1 MSVFEDL
8 TAIYDEGLESEAKE
22 ELTEEVMSEPASVE
36 TEAKPA
42 EEALTEDS
50 EEIPADEEIE
60 EPRQLILACDKCG
73 ALVIKAETDV
83 AIDEATDLVNVEE
96 TCQYCEEAAGYTISG
111 VLAPYEATEE
121 PIEEGI
127 LDKFKKKKKDDSEDS
142 DKVVR
147 TIPYLGKT
155 IEVTADGKFKTPYGV
170 CNSELEAQVK
180 ISKEGIAERQA
191 ADDKYNQMVKA
202 EKRAKSAAEYG
213 AARRGSNNTHY
224 NPVTDKYYEE
234 LDEGIFDKFKKK
246 KADQE
251 DDNASNTP
259 NGYVVVDYRDGL
271 GVWAYACR
279 NFFTSEKDAK
289 DFAKKYA
296 KDFNV
301 RDPQIKIVTVKEGET
316 LTGQRIK

>member
-8 TAIYDEGLESEAKE
+8 NAIYDEGLESEAKE

-73 ALVIKAETDV
+73 ALVIKAEADI

-111 VLAPYEATEE
+111 VLAPYTTDVEEA
-121 PIEEGI
+121 
-127 LDKFKKKKKDDSEDS
+127 LK
-142 DKVVR
+142 
-147 TIPYLGKT
+147 
-155 IEVTADGKFKTPYGV
+155 
-170 CNSELEAQVK
+170 
-180 ISKEGIAERQA
+180 
-191 ADDKYNQMVKA
+191 
-202 EKRAKSAAEYG
+202 
-213 AARRGSNNTHY
+213 
-224 NPVTDKYYEE
+224 
-234 LDEGIFDKFKKK
+234 EGIFDKFKKK

-251 DDNASNTP
+251 DTEASNTR
-259 NGYVVVDYRDGL
+259 NGYVVIDYRDGL
-271 GVWAYACR
+271 GVWAYASR
-279 NFFTSEKDAK
+279 DIFASEKDAK
-289 DFAKKYA
+289 EFAKKYA
-296 KDFNV
+296 TEFNV
-301 RDPQIKIVTVKEGET
+301 RDPQIKVVTVKEAET